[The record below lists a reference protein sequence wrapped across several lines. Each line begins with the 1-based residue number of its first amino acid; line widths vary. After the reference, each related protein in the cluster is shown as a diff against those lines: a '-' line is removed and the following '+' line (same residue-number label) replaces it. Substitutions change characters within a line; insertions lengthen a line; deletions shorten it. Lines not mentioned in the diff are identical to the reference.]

1 MGLEMNGCEWL
12 VYISCGFL
20 FALIVSAAV
29 FKAVVMVG
37 IVIVVGLAGWLTLF
51 F

>member
-1 MGLEMNGCEWL
+1 MGLKMNGCEWL
-12 VYISCGFL
+12 VYFPCCFFL
-20 FALIVSAAV
+20 ALIVSAAV

-37 IVIVVGLAGWLTLF
+37 IAIVDGLAAWLIF